1 MHLITWVGRPM
12 DGNLIDYL
20 RIGGEVLLHRGPQLV
35 HKPVILAVERVQVTD
50 GVLNCCGR
58 TSNSLD
64 TSVPAW
70 LKFFQFAS
78 VALEADII
86 DLIGARGGYCDRK
99 GFELFGFC
107 FDWLDETRERVTERK
122 R

>member
-1 MHLITWVGRPM
+1 M
-12 DGNLIDYL
+12 IDYL
-20 RIGGEVLLHRGPQLV
+20 RIGGELLLHRGPQLV
-35 HKPVILAVERVQVTD
+35 HKPVVLAVERVQVTD
-50 GVLNCCGR
+50 GMLNCRGR
-58 TSNSLD
+58 TSNALD

-99 GFELFGFC
+99 GFGLLFLFELFVF
-107 FDWLDETRERVTERK
+107 WLDETRERVTERK